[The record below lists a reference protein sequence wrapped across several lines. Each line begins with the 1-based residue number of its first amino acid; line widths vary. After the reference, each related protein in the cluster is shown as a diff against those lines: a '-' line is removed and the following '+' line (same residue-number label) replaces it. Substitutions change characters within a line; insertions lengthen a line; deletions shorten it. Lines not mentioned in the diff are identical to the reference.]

1 MRRLSVPAPTS
12 VLTPVLAPVL
22 TLALVLSTAL
32 AFVPGPARASDHADP
47 ITLENVEAG
56 LTGLFFWPE
65 GDQMIVALGT
75 RRSLTAGG
83 PYNLQPFAF
92 TVNMDLHTQ
101 VTYDDPADLAR
112 YGGTVVHPEG
122 IHPDIV
128 IRMRLNDD
136 ASVKEMKVTGLPH
149 PENIR
154 VFTGPR
160 DDPFI
165 FPRFFGSNVIAMVFS
180 IPMSEF
186 PPNQQDWL
194 LWGTSS
200 WADSGKQID
209 HVGRSNRTQ
218 NARND
223 FLNTLPPNE
232 HVAALQEMSK
242 KRKRTEK
249 MLMQVSLPLANLFHL
264 QVMLYPYDLTDPD
277 VMIYTNRRP
286 PGYPNG
292 RMLPDDVA
300 YDTCQVGDCT
310 LMALSYAESTQF
322 PRATVNDKPFLDHFP
337 YLAEPWPE
345 KTGPPP
351 GEHAYPLWLT
361 LGILVLIVSGIPFL
375 VGWFLG
381 RWREKRL
388 RAVA

>member
-1 MRRLSVPAPTS
+1 M
-12 VLTPVLAPVL
+12 
-22 TLALVLSTAL
+22 
-32 AFVPGPARASDHADP
+32 
-47 ITLENVEAG
+47 
-56 LTGLFFWPE
+56 LF
-65 GDQMIVALGT
+65 
-75 RRSLTAGG
+75 RSIK
-83 PYNLQPFAF
+83 P
-92 TVNMDLHTQ
+92 D
-101 VTYDDPADLAR
+101 VT
-112 YGGTVVHPEG
+112 
-122 IHPDIV
+122 

-165 FPRFFGSNVIAMVFS
+165 FPRFFGSNIIALVYS

-200 WADSGKQID
+200 WAESGKQID

-232 HVAALQEMSK
+232 HVAELEKMAK
-242 KRKRTEK
+242 KRKRIEK
-249 MLMQVSLPLANLFHL
+249 VLMQVSLPLANLFHL
-264 QVMLYPYDLTDPD
+264 QFMLYPYDLTDPD

-300 YDTCQVGDCT
+300 YDTCLVGDCT

-345 KTGPPP
+345 KAGPPP
-351 GEHAYPLWLT
+351 GKHAFPLWLT
-361 LGILVLIVSGIPFL
+361 IGVFVLIVSGIPF
-375 VGWFLG
+375 VGGWFLG
-381 RWREKRL
+381 RWRGKKTARM
-388 RAVA
+388 AAA